1 MRIFDART
9 VAALVPPRRWIDT
22 MEQVY
27 QVQTLS
33 MGWCLECHRNPGP
46 NLRPLEFITDMQWVP
61 GEDPRVLQE
70 RLLKRYNIPPEAST
84 DCSTCHR

>member
-1 MRIFDART
+1 
-9 VAALVPPRRWIDT
+9 

-27 QVQTLS
+27 QAKRLS

-46 NLRPLEFITDMQWVP
+46 NLRPPEVITAMDWVP
-61 GEDPRVLQE
+61 SEDPEVLQE
-70 RLLKRYNIPPEAST
+70 RLLKLYDIPQQAST